1 MRYLFLLAILLNP
14 DPPPLI
20 GGGRAAPWYPPLC
33 PGGAPAS
40 AFGDNEC
47 MRSVLLLIPIVVFGA
62 PLQRPEQAAA
72 PVPQVSLNLV
82 VLDSKGQNV
91 TDLTAADFEIQDNG
105 KPQKITAFRRQDA
118 RLPDAAPLG
127 PRQYSNRSATG
138 LPHAT
143 VILFDL
149 LNMRFEDRGYVLN
162 QLTHSLQQFES
173 AASLYLYLLTA
184 NNQLYPVHGLPG
196 NEREAPANDAAWT
209 SQIQSR
215 LSEAMRNTMAMR
227 PAELDIDTRVR
238 ETFASLSVLTARLA
252 ALPGRKTLVWI
263 THGVPISLSPNRT
276 FTGESVDY
284 TPYIRQLSHTLDRAD
299 TSIYAVQQSPPGSDT
314 GRSASNDATENTSGT
329 GLGSEATLTE
339 FASLT
344 GGRAW
349 ENNDIAGAIKQ
360 AINDSRQ
367 SYLVSYAPPLEN
379 WDGKYHKVR
388 VASRRKGLRLQTR
401 QGYFAFTDQASS
413 GKQIQDAIQS
423 AITSPFDVAE
433 IGLRASSAPL
443 QQGNAR
449 GLRLTVHIDLN
460 DVQLTV
466 AGDSYTGRLALRFLE
481 YQDNGSIKQLAPS
494 VLELHLTPAERAAA
508 MKDGYRL
515 VQDIAVEPNV
525 KKLRVI
531 VYDEGSDAIGSLS
544 IPGDK

>member
-1 MRYLFLLAILLNP
+1 
-14 DPPPLI
+14 
-20 GGGRAAPWYPPLC
+20 
-33 PGGAPAS
+33 
-40 AFGDNEC
+40 
-47 MRSVLLLIPIVVFGA
+47 MRSVLLLIPIVVCSA

-72 PVPQVSLNLV
+72 PVPQVTLNVV
-82 VLDSKGQNV
+82 VLDNKGQNV
-91 TDLTAADFEIQDNG
+91 TDVTAADLEIQDNG

-127 PRQYSNRSATG
+127 PREYSNRSVTG

-162 QLTHSLQQFES
+162 QLTRTLQPFES
-173 AASLYLYLLTA
+173 AATLYLYLLTN
-184 NNQLYPVHGLPG
+184 NNQLYPIHALPG
-196 NEREAPANDAAWT
+196 SDGEVPANDAGWT
-209 SQIQSR
+209 RQIQSR
-215 LSEAMRNTMAMR
+215 LNEAMHNTIAMR
-227 PAELDIDTRVR
+227 PTELDIDTRVR
-238 ETFASLSVLTARLA
+238 ETFASLSLLAARLA
-252 ALPGRKTLVWI
+252 GLPGRKNIVWI

-299 TSIYAVQQSPPGSDT
+299 TSIYAVQQSPPGSSEAPADT
-314 GRSASNDATENTSGT
+314 GRSISRDPTENSTGT
-329 GLGSEATLTE
+329 GMGSEATLTE
-339 FASLT
+339 FANLT

-379 WDGKYHKVR
+379 WDGKYHKIR
-388 VASRRKGLRLQTR
+388 ITSTRKGLRLQTR
-401 QGYFAFTDQASS
+401 QGYFAFTDQAAS

-423 AITSPFDVAE
+423 AITSPFDTAE
-433 IGLRASSAPL
+433 IGLRATSTPL
-443 QQGNAR
+443 QQGNTK

-460 DVQLTV
+460 DLQLAPV
-466 AGDSYTGRLALRFLE
+466 GDSYTGRLATRFLE
-481 YQDNGSIKQLAPS
+481 YQDNGSIKQLAPAT
-494 VLELHLTPAERAAA
+494 LDLKLTAVQRAAA
-508 MKDGYRL
+508 LKDGYRL

-544 IPGDK
+544 IPAEK